1 MDYEFKTDSTYIMDL
16 AMLNTYNEHG
26 CESCNR
32 KFSLGDSVVM
42 AVGGW
47 ADNYAKLIHKSD
59 AVFDKKTQTYYDRT
73 YFHSMKNKLS

>member
-1 MDYEFKTDSTYIMDL
+1 MENEFKTDAKYIMDL
-16 AMLNTYNEHG
+16 VMLNTYNAKG

-47 ADNYAKLIHKSD
+47 ADNYANLIHENE
-59 AVFDKKTQTYYDRT
+59 AVFDKKTRTYYDRT
-73 YFHSMKNKLS
+73 YYRSKKNNN

>member
-1 MDYEFKTDSTYIMDL
+1 MESTFETDRTYIMDL
-16 AMLNTYNEHG
+16 AMLNTYNAKG

-47 ADNYAKLIHKSD
+47 QDNYAKLIHKNE
-59 AVFDKKTQTYYDRT
+59 AVFDKKTHTYYDRT
-73 YFHSMKNKLS
+73 YFHSMKQ